1 MLERLKG
8 SNKVV
13 GIKQCLKAL
22 ENGNVDCVFIAD
34 DADEKLLRSIK
45 EACSTKSIELVS
57 IESKKA
63 LGKACGI
70 EVGSAVAC
78 VLK

>member
-1 MLERLKG
+1 MLEKLKG

-13 GIKQCLKAL
+13 GIKQCLKAI
-22 ENGNVDCVFIAD
+22 ESGNVDCVFIAE
-34 DADEKLLRSIK
+34 DADEKLLRGIK
-45 EACSTKSIELVS
+45 EACSAKSIELVN

-78 VLK
+78 ILK